1 MAPFQGRLLVGVGR
15 LLRIY
20 DIGKKKMLRKCENKH
35 IPNLIVDIHSLGSH
49 IYVSDIQE
57 AVHFVRYK
65 PVENQLVVFA
75 DETCQRLWLHHL
87 VTMTII
93 VFVLSRFMTSSC
105 ILDYN
110 TVAAADKF
118 GNIAIVW
125 PLHHKNM
132 CNVRCVCVC
141 SFDFQVMCQM
151 KWMRTLQGT
160 KLFGTEDF

>member
-1 MAPFQGRLLVGVGR
+1 MLPFQGRLLVGVGR

-35 IPNLIVDIHSLGSH
+35 LPNLVVDIKAFGSRV
-49 IYVSDIQE
+49 YVSDVQE

-75 DETCQRLWLHHL
+75 DETGQRYS
-87 VTMTII
+87 TAT
-93 VFVLSRFMTSSC
+93 C

-118 GNIAIVW
+118 GNICIVSAILMIVQRW
-125 PLHHKNM
+125 TDTHGLGLALYM
-132 CNVRCVCVC
+132 CMYTSCLKHASLRCD
-141 SFDFQVMCQM
+141 S
-151 KWMRTLQGT
+151 LI
-160 KLFGTEDF
+160 E